1 MGVECPVRAE
11 DRALAE
17 GLVED
22 VTAAVGSLEELFSPG
37 GLLAL
42 AQACVSADVPQLL
55 ASHYPNSYIAW
66 LDAAAPEDLLI
77 G

>member
-1 MGVECPVRAE
+1 M
-11 DRALAE
+11 
-17 GLVED
+17 
-22 VTAAVGSLEELFSPG
+22 
-37 GLLAL
+37 
-42 AQACVSADVPQLL
+42 SADVPQLL